1 MNIGQM
7 LVSLGFKETT
17 IRTSFPCP
25 AIISWKPPASDST
38 SHLEGKAEIEQYIDS
53 RKTVGERATTK
64 RSPGNWS

>member
-1 MNIGQM
+1 M
-7 LVSLGFKETT
+7 LVSLGFKETP
-17 IRTSFPCP
+17 IRMSFPCP
-25 AIISWKPPASDST
+25 GIIHSKPKVAEST